1 MNKQQCPIC
10 GEFESEQPVKNVPYT
25 YRGVQFYIDQPQWCG
40 ACGEGIINAKDNK
53 VVMLDIQSHKAR
65 IDGLLTP
72 VGIKDVKKKI
82 KIIPKRC
89 KLSFWWGGVNA
100 FNRYEGGVTPI
111 PKPLSLLLT
120 VLNNH
125 PGYLQEIKSN
135 QSHL

>member
-10 GEFESEQPVKNVPYT
+10 GEFESEHRVKNVPYT
-25 YRGVQFYIDQPQWCG
+25 YRGVQFYIDQPAEWCG

-72 VGIKDVKKKI
+72 VEIKDVRKKL
-82 KIIPKRC
+82 
-89 KLSFWWGGVNA
+89 KLSQKDASYLFGGGVNA